1 MNDLAFV
8 ERAQTLLR
16 SKGVE
21 TWVFGGWG
29 EELRGLIKPRDH
41 VDVDL
46 LYAGESWDAVD
57 ELYLDWNDGKRF
69 PWKRAFVLEETA
81 VELFL
86 VQHDEQGWYTTL
98 ARRTH
103 RWPDNVLASNG
114 HLRVAS
120 TAALASFRHSYRVD
134 AAA

>member
-8 ERAQTLLR
+8 ERAQSLLR

-29 EELRGLIKPRDH
+29 EELRGLIRPRPH
-41 VDVDL
+41 VDLDV
-46 LYAGESWDAVD
+46 LYAGESWDEVD
-57 ELYLDWNDGKRF
+57 ALYLDWNPAKRYE
-69 PWKRAFVLEETA
+69 WKRAFILEGIQ

-86 VQHDEQGWYTTL
+86 VQRDEHGWYTKL

-120 TAALASFRHSYRVD
+120 TAALASYRYSYRVD

>member
-8 ERAQTLLR
+8 ERAQTMLR
-16 SKGVE
+16 ARGVE

-29 EELRGLIKPRDH
+29 EELRGLIRPRPHIDL
-41 VDVDL
+41 DL
-46 LYAGESWDAVD
+46 LYPAESWEAVD
-57 ELYLDWNDGKRF
+57 ELYLDWVDGKRF
-69 PWKRAFVLEETA
+69 PWKRAFFLEGTM

-86 VQHDEQGWYTTL
+86 VRRDAEGWYTEL

-103 RWPDNVLASNG
+103 RWPPNVLASNG

-120 TAALASFRHSYRVD
+120 TAALASYRHSYRVD
-134 AAA
+134 AA

>member
-1 MNDLAFV
+1 VNDLAFV
-8 ERAQTLLR
+8 ERAQTTLR
-16 SKGVE
+16 AHGIE

-29 EELRGLIKPRDH
+29 EELRGLIRPREH
-41 VDVDL
+41 VDLDL
-46 LYAGESWDAVD
+46 LYPAESWDDVD
-57 ELYLDWNDGKRF
+57 EQPFDWLASKRYE
-69 PWKRAFVLEETA
+69 WKRAFVLEGIA

-86 VQHDEQGWYTTL
+86 VRHDEQGWYTEL

-103 RWPDNVLASNG
+103 RWPDNVLNSNG

-120 TAALASFRHSYRVD
+120 TAALASYRHSYRVD

>member
-8 ERAQTLLR
+8 ERVVSLLR
-16 SKGVE
+16 SRGIE

-29 EELRGLIKPRDH
+29 EELRGLIKPREH

-46 LYAGESWDAVD
+46 LYPAESWDAVD
-57 ELYLDWNDGKRF
+57 ELTLDWIEGKRF
-69 PWKRAFVLEETA
+69 PWKRAFVLEEIA

-86 VQHDEQGWYTTL
+86 VRHDELGWYTEL
-98 ARRTH
+98 ARRRH
-103 RWPDNVLASNG
+103 DWPDNVVASTER
-114 HLRVAS
+114 LPVAS
-120 TAALASFRHSYRVD
+120 TAALASMRHSYRVD